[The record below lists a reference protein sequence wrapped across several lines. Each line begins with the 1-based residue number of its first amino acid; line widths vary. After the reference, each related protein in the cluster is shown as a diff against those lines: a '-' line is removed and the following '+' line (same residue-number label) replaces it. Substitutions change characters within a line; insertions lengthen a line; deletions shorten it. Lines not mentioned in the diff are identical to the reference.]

1 MHPASDQRS
10 LEEQSIKRA
19 MPQRLILIRH
29 GESEQNVINRLVKKG
44 ELPDYPPGFSSIP
57 DREFRLSV
65 QGRTQAL
72 QTGAWLKTAHPSTP
86 EIIYASDHIRAQET
100 AALVCKGAGWSDAKI
115 RIDPLLGERNWGS
128 WAAQPTHVRNEILS
142 NAKRDPLNH
151 SMPDGE
157 TMLATRWRSRELL
170 DRCARQF
177 GGKNVLVFSHG
188 EYIKAVWSEIA
199 HMSTEKQLEFFH
211 SPQGEIHNC
220 QVVEFSSE
228 APTSGQNN
236 GKLQWVRS
244 SCPSAQISGEWKVI
258 ERAVLTPDEILSK
271 LDRYPPMQS
280 LTPQVPPQDGG
291 ILRMPRI

>member
-1 MHPASDQRS
+1 MHAVPENPSHQ
-10 LEEQSIKRA
+10 EQSVKRS
-19 MPQRLILIRH
+19 MPSRLILIRH

-44 ELPDYPPGFSSIP
+44 EMPDYPPGFSSIP

-65 QGRTQAL
+65 QGRSQAL
-72 QTGAWLKTAHPSTP
+72 QTGAWLKTAYPTPP

-100 AALVCKGAGWSDAKI
+100 AALVCKGAGWTDAKI

-128 WAAQPTHVRNEILS
+128 WAAQPPNIRHDITTNSR
-142 NAKRDPLNH
+142 RDPLNH
-151 SMPDGE
+151 PMPDGE

-177 GGKNVLVFSHG
+177 GGKHVLVFSHG

-199 HMSTEKQLEFFH
+199 HLGTEQQLEFFN
-211 SPQGEIHNC
+211 SSEGDVHNC

-228 APTSGQNN
+228 SPSSGKND

-244 SCPSAQISGEWKVI
+244 SCPPAQTEGAWKPI
-258 ERAVLTPDEILSK
+258 ERNILTPDEILQK
-271 LDRYPPMQS
+271 LGRYPPIYT
-280 LTPQVPPQDGG
+280 L
-291 ILRMPRI
+291 